1 MCSVECNALC
11 VHGDLLR
18 KHAQNVNGN
27 ETKRPTA
34 DFADA
39 DGSSFRQRAATAL
52 RLVVVLSSNLK
63 RVPSLSPIRTARYT
77 VAPYGLVDA
86 DSGGR
91 NELRDHTPRAHA
103 SDALVER
110 FRSFVPWV
118 IAEKEDG

>member
-39 DGSSFRQRAATAL
+39 DARRSVSVPATAL

>member
-39 DGSSFRQRAATAL
+39 DARRSVNVPSRRAATAL
-52 RLVVVLSSNLK
+52 RLVVVPYFFEFETRS
-63 RVPSLSPIRTARYT
+63 VSLSYT
-77 VAPYGLVDA
+77 HSAI
-86 DSGGR
+86 
-91 NELRDHTPRAHA
+91 H
-103 SDALVER
+103 
-110 FRSFVPWV
+110 RSSVRLS
-118 IAEKEDG
+118 